1 MSSGDISPN
10 QNGPRSGTTTG
21 FLLDSNRWY
30 IVYLKFVFEKGKI
43 LKKKIARKKDA
54 YKIMSMLR
62 VHANA
67 LICSNMVL
75 TYFRISD

>member
-1 MSSGDISPN
+1 MSSGDFSPI

-43 LKKKIARKKDA
+43 KKKKRLQEKKNA

-62 VHANA
+62 VHGYA
-67 LICSNMVL
+67 C
-75 TYFRISD
+75 

>member
-1 MSSGDISPN
+1 MSSGDFPPI

-30 IVYLKFVFEKGKI
+30 IIYLKFVFEKGKI
-43 LKKKIARKKDA
+43 KKKKEIARKKDA

-62 VHANA
+62 VHAYA
-67 LICSNMVL
+67 C
-75 TYFRISD
+75 

>member
-1 MSSGDISPN
+1 MSSGDFSPN

-43 LKKKIARKKDA
+43 KKKKRLQEKKNA

-62 VHANA
+62 VHAYA
-67 LICSNMVL
+67 C
-75 TYFRISD
+75 

>member
-1 MSSGDISPN
+1 MSSGDFSPN

-21 FLLDSNRWY
+21 FLLDSNRWD

-43 LKKKIARKKDA
+43 KKKRLQEKKDA

-62 VHANA
+62 VHAYA
-67 LICSNMVL
+67 C
-75 TYFRISD
+75 

>member
-1 MSSGDISPN
+1 MSSGAFSPN

-43 LKKKIARKKDA
+43 KKKKKIARKKDA
-54 YKIMSMLR
+54 YKIVAMLR
-62 VHANA
+62 VHAYA
-67 LICSNMVL
+67 C
-75 TYFRISD
+75 